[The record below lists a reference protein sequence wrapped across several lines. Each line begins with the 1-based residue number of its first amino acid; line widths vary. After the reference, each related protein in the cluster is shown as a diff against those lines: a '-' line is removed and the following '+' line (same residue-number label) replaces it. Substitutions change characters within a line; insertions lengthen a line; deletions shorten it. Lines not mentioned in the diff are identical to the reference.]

1 LVKQLFQWDCL
12 ICLWSTLIFKMKNQ
26 LIKISLFHCSNSISL
41 EEINQIGSQLGQC
54 ELNTIS
60 VPCSGKIATEYILKS
75 IEMGSDAAI
84 LAGCMVGE
92 CKLLQG
98 NLRARKRID
107 AINDLLNETGIGSD
121 CVWFVQIDNKNKT
134 DNFIS
139 ELTSCILQI
148 IKEQEKTTEI
158 F

>member
-1 LVKQLFQWDCL
+1 LSEF
-12 ICLWSTLIFKMKNQ
+12 
-26 LIKISLFHCSNSISL
+26 
-41 EEINQIGSQLGQC
+41 

-75 IEMGSDAAI
+75 IETGSDTAI
-84 LAGCMVGE
+84 LAGCMTGE

-107 AINDLLNETGIGSD
+107 AINDLLNETGIGND

-134 DNFIS
+134 ENIIN
-139 ELTSCILQI
+139 ELTNCIRQI
-148 IKEQEKTTEI
+148 IKVQEKATETV
-158 F
+158 

>member
-1 LVKQLFQWDCL
+1 
-12 ICLWSTLIFKMKNQ
+12 MKNQ
-26 LIKISLFHCSNSISL
+26 LIKISLFHCSNSISP

-75 IEMGSDAAI
+75 IETGSDTAI
-84 LAGCMVGE
+84 LAGCMTGE

-107 AINDLLNETGIGSD
+107 AVNNLLDETGMGND
-121 CVWFVQIDNKNKT
+121 CVWFVQIDNKNKSE
-134 DNFIS
+134 NRVS
-139 ELTSCILQI
+139 ELTSCIRQI
-148 IKEQEKTTEI
+148 IKEQEKATETV
-158 F
+158 

>member
-1 LVKQLFQWDCL
+1 
-12 ICLWSTLIFKMKNQ
+12 MKNQ
-26 LIKISLFHCSNSISL
+26 YIKISLFHCSNSISP

-75 IEMGSDAAI
+75 IETGSDTAI
-84 LAGCMVGE
+84 LAGCMTGE

-107 AINDLLNETGIGSD
+107 AINSLLNETGMGGD

-134 DNFIS
+134 ENTIS
-139 ELTSCILQI
+139 ELTSCIRQI
-148 IKEQEKTTEI
+148 INVQEKATET

>member
-1 LVKQLFQWDCL
+1 
-12 ICLWSTLIFKMKNQ
+12 MKNQ
-26 LIKISLFHCSNSISL
+26 YIKISLFHCANSISQ
-41 EEINQIGSQLGQC
+41 EEIIQIGSQLSQC

-75 IEMGSDAAI
+75 IETGSDATI
-84 LAGCMVGE
+84 LAGCMTGE

-107 AINDLLNETGIGSD
+107 AVNELLNETGMGSD
-121 CVWFVQIDNKNKT
+121 CVWFIQVDNKNKT
-134 DNFIS
+134 ESIIN
-139 ELTSCILQI
+139 EVTSCIRQI
-148 IKEQEKTTEI
+148 INVQEKATET

>member
-1 LVKQLFQWDCL
+1 
-12 ICLWSTLIFKMKNQ
+12 MKNQ
-26 LIKISLFHCSNSISL
+26 YVKISLFHCANSISR
-41 EEINQIGSQLGQC
+41 EEINQIGSQLSQC

-75 IEMGSDAAI
+75 IETGSDAAI
-84 LAGCMVGE
+84 LAGCMTGE

-107 AINDLLNETGIGSD
+107 AVNDLLNEAGTGSD
-121 CVWFVQIDNKNKT
+121 CVWFIQIDNKNKT
-134 DNFIS
+134 ENIIQ
-139 ELTSCILQI
+139 EVTSCIRQI
-148 IKEQEKTTEI
+148 ITVQEKATEP

>member
-1 LVKQLFQWDCL
+1 
-12 ICLWSTLIFKMKNQ
+12 MKNQ
-26 LIKISLFHCSNSISL
+26 YIKISLFHCSNSISS
-41 EEINQIGSQLGQC
+41 EEIKQIGSQLGQC

-75 IEMGSDAAI
+75 IETGSDTAI
-84 LAGCMVGE
+84 LAGCMTGE

-107 AINDLLNETGIGSD
+107 AINDLLNETGMGSD
-121 CVWFVQIDNKNKT
+121 CVWFIQIDNKNKT
-134 DNFIS
+134 ESIIS
-139 ELTSCILQI
+139 ELANCIRQI
-148 IKEQEKTTEI
+148 INVQEKATET